1 MKSRETEGD
10 DVIPASIRTNNPG
23 AMYPGPSAKK
33 FGSTGF
39 EVLNDGKGNKIA
51 VFPDKVAG
59 AAAQFD
65 LLRQSY
71 TGKTLRAA
79 ITRWS
84 GGNDVETYLGVIAR
98 DTGLSADDPLTPAM
112 LADASKA
119 IPIAKAMAWQE
130 AGKVYPLSDA
140 AWSAAFKLSL
150 GPASVAPAAKEVA
163 ASSRKWSLLQ
173 WIQATLGLGGAST
186 AVPLISPD
194 LGQSVGMIKTLSEV
208 IKANGIYALGGA
220 IVVLMILIEVIKHLT
235 VQDAAEG
242 RYTPSG
248 TTKEPTP

>member
-1 MKSRETEGD
+1 M
-10 DVIPASIRTNNPG
+10 IPASIRTNNPG

-140 AWSAAFKLSL
+140 EWSAAFKLSL
-150 GPASVAPAAKEVA
+150 GPASIAPAAKEVA
-163 ASSRKWSLLQ
+163 ASSRKWKLLQ
-173 WIQATLGLGGAST
+173 WIQAALGLGGATT

-194 LGQSVGMIKTLSEV
+194 IGQSVGLVKTLAEV
-208 IKANGIYALGGA
+208 IKANGVYALGGA
-220 IVVLMILIEVIKHLT
+220 IIVLMLLIEAIKHLT
-235 VQDAAEG
+235 VQDASEG

-248 TTKEPTP
+248 TAKEDQ

>member
-1 MKSRETEGD
+1 M
-10 DVIPASIRTNNPG
+10 IPASIRTNNPG

-140 AWSAAFKLSL
+140 EWSAAFKLSL